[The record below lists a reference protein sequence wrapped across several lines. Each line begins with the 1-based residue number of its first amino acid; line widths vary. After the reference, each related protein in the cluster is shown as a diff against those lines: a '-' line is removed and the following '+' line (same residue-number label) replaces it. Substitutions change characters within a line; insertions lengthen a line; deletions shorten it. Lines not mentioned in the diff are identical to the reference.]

1 MPRLLLIRHGETEL
15 KSSERY
21 WGATDVKLS
30 PLGLEQAARLR
41 ERLAA
46 EEISAVYS
54 SDLSRARVTAETIAA
69 GHQLPVTSCQELRE
83 IDFGELEGLNFA
95 EIDRLYPE
103 VTELWKEQSPALK
116 FPGGETVI
124 GFNRRVGQFMD
135 RIDRYAP
142 GETVVVAA
150 HNGTLR
156 TLLCLVLGLGTE
168 HRWQFRL
175 DLASFSIVET
185 YSPGGILTRLND
197 VSHLDGL

>member
-1 MPRLLLIRHGETEL
+1 LSRLLLIRHGETEL

-21 WGATDVKLS
+21 WGVTDVKLS
-30 PLGLEQAARLR
+30 PFGLEQAARLC
-41 ERLAA
+41 ERLAS

-54 SDLSRARVTAETIAA
+54 SDLSRSRVTAEIIAA
-69 GHQLPVTSCQELRE
+69 GHQLPVTGCQELRE

-103 VTELWKEQSPALK
+103 VTDLWKKQSLALK
-116 FPGGETVI
+116 FPGGETVA

-156 TLLCLVLGLGTE
+156 TLLCLVLGLGPE

-175 DLASFSIVET
+175 DLASLSIVET

>member
-1 MPRLLLIRHGETEL
+1 MPRMLLIRHGETER

-30 PLGLEQAARLR
+30 DLGLEQAARLR
-41 ERLAA
+41 DRLAA

-83 IDFGELEGLNFA
+83 IDFGELEGLTFA

-103 VTELWKEQSPALK
+103 VTELWKKQSLALK
-116 FPGGETVI
+116 FPGGEAVAE
-124 GFNRRVGQFMD
+124 FNRRVGQFMG
-135 RIDRYAP
+135 RLAKHAP
-142 GETVVVAA
+142 GETIVVAA

-156 TLLCLVLGLGTE
+156 TLLCLALGLSPE

-175 DLASFSIVET
+175 ELASLSIVET